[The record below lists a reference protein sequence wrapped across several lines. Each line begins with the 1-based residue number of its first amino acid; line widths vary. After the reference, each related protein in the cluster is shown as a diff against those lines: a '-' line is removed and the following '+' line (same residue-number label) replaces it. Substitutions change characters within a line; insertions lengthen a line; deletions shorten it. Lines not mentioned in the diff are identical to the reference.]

1 MVRVGY
7 KKSKK
12 VKVRQ
17 KIFLG
22 DIFFLQWYI
31 QGYLK
36 MVWQQTRGGGGARW
50 TLSAHGLISLRGQN
64 IDE

>member
-7 KKSKK
+7 KKKKK
-12 VKVRQ
+12 VEVRQ

-22 DIFFLQWYI
+22 NIFFLQWYI

-36 MVWQQTRGGGGARW
+36 MVWQQTLGVNGGPSQPMDYYAADSW
-50 TLSAHGLISLRGQN
+50 EH
-64 IDE
+64 